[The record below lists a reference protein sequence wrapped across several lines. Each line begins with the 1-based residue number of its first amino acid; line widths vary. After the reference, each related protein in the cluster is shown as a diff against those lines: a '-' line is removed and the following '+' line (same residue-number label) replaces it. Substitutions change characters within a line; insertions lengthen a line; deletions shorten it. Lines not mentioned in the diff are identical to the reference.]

1 MNVPAWVCECAW
13 VYKEAGGGSIVVIC
27 KKDQQYLLN
36 DQDISDHSYIT

>member
-1 MNVPAWVCECAW
+1 M
-13 VYKEAGGGSIVVIC
+13 YKEAGGGSIVVKR